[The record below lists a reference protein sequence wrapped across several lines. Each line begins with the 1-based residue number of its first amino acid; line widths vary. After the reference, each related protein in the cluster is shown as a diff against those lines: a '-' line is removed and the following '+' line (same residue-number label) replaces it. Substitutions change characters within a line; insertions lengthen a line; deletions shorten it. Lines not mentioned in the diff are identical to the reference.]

1 MREIRV
7 ESWAELHERLFED
20 SWQERLGRHRSNF
33 AYRGRALA
41 TEGLETSL
49 QRLSTDPGSLE
60 APLIRSFR
68 KYARKGD
75 VPYDSAWNWLALAQ
89 HHGLPTRLLDW
100 TFSPYVALHFATTTL
115 LRYNEDGVVWTI
127 DYVRAHELLPESLRK
142 VLGDEG
148 ANVFTAEMLD
158 RAAQNRRELDH
169 LAEDEDFVLF
179 LEPPSLDDRIVNQYA
194 LFSLM
199 SSAEAS
205 LDEWGEQH
213 DDLVRKLVVPADAE
227 VGGARQARPGEHHG
241 AGPVPGAGRPER
253 VAAAVLPPARL
264 SATRAHPHPWVGFG
278 PPRTQ
283 RRGYR
288 CACAVSVTS
297 CRGSVTIA
305 PQAELAQ
312 RPRRS
317 SVAASRRQRGRT
329 FTCRSR

>member
-1 MREIRV
+1 VREIRV
-7 ESWAELHERLFED
+7 ESWTELHELLFED

-49 QRLSTDPGSLE
+49 QRLSADPGSLE

-68 KYARKGD
+68 KYARKSD

-100 TFSPYVALHFATTTL
+100 TFSPYVALHFATTKL
-115 LRYNEDGVVWTI
+115 LRYDEDGVVWTI

-169 LAEDEDFVLF
+169 LADDEDFVLF

-205 LDEWGEQH
+205 LDDWGEQH
-213 DDLVRKLVVPADAE
+213 DDLVRKLVVPAELKWE
-227 VGGARQARPGEHHG
+227 VRDKLDQANIT
-241 AGPVPGAGRPER
+241 ER
-253 VAAAVLPPARL
+253 VLFPGLDGL
-264 SATRAHPHPWVGFG
+264 SAWLRRYYL
-278 PPRTQ
+278 PRN
-283 RRGYR
+283 G
-288 CACAVSVTS
+288 
-297 CRGSVTIA
+297 
-305 PQAELAQ
+305 
-312 RPRRS
+312 
-317 SVAASRRQRGRT
+317 
-329 FTCRSR
+329 